1 VPIAAG
7 AVALAIAIRPP
18 IARHGWAAVD
28 LALCACLSIAA
39 FQLAP
44 LPPSIRTFL
53 SPGTIAMDH
62 ALRFAVPGHP
72 RLPLTVDR
80 AASAQAVLLLAA
92 VALFFWSART
102 LLDGHGVR
110 RSIHLVALCGLAAA
124 ATSILQ
130 HNLAPR
136 LLYGVW
142 RPVTPNAQPYSPFV
156 NRNDL
161 AAWFVMAIP
170 LTLGYLVGRIVSRR
184 RAGPLPLQGALDDK
198 GVWLMGALGAM
209 IAGLMATL
217 SRSGLIAGLAALVS
231 FLWLSGDRLGRRGR
245 VRLALSLGFAIIVA
259 TMYVNLGAM
268 MSRLNDTVANG
279 VGGRREIWTITWTM
293 IRDFWLTGV
302 GVGGYARAMSVYQPP
317 HVFAFN
323 HAHDEYLQLLAE
335 GGVLLAAAALVAAV
349 AGAAQAARRLRQDRT
364 AMFWMRAGA
373 LSAIIAI
380 ATQSLWD
387 TSLRMPANALL
398 CALCCA
404 IALHG
409 SADA

>member
-1 VPIAAG
+1 
-7 AVALAIAIRPP
+7 
-18 IARHGWAAVD
+18 
-28 LALCACLSIAA
+28 
-39 FQLAP
+39 
-44 LPPSIRTFL
+44 
-53 SPGTIAMDH
+53 MDH
-62 ALRFAVPGHP
+62 ALRFAVPGNP
-72 RLPLTVDR
+72 RAPLTVDPT
-80 AASAQAVLLLAA
+80 ASAQALMLLIS
-92 VALFFWSART
+92 VTLFFWSART
-102 LLDGHGVR
+102 MLDSSGVR
-110 RSIHLVALCGLAAA
+110 RSIHVIALCGLATAA
-124 ATSILQ
+124 ISVLQ
-130 HNLAPR
+130 HNVAPR

-170 LTLGYLVGRIVSRR
+170 LTLGYLVARIVSRR
-184 RAGPLPLQGALDDK
+184 RAGPLSLEGALDDK

-217 SRSGLIAGLAALVS
+217 SRSGLIAGGAALVS

-335 GGVLLAAAALVAAV
+335 GGVLLASAVLVALL
-349 AGAAQAARRLRQDRT
+349 AGAAQAARRLRGDRT

-373 LSAIIAI
+373 LSAVIAI